1 MGKSSGGG
9 GGGSDYGSMFSA
21 IAAMQAA
28 EKQYQLGMN
37 QLNWAKEVYGEFKP
51 YMLEG
56 TRMSLDEQRAQNE
69 FAGQQRDF
77 YTNTYQPLEED
88 YVERVQNWDTPER
101 REQMAGQAQSMVA
114 SQYEQARSAA
124 QQQLESYG
132 VDPSSTRYAALDLGT
147 RVAQAASAAG
157 AGTKAIQDVENTGM
171 ALRSGAINTGRGYPG
186 AVANTSS
193 SGTSAGGTGMGSL
206 NNFFGTSSQ
215 AMTAP
220 VAWFNAGNQSMG
232 NAISAWNNSW
242 DNSHPQKQG
251 GSSGIGSALG
261 MVGGIVS
268 QFLEDG
274 GAVEG
279 GSVPIEASPTEGAA
293 IDDVP
298 ARLSVGEYVVPED
311 VVSWKGEEFFQKLI
325 NQSRQ
330 AKEGATAKPSHGVA
344 PAEDPTFVSQGALP
358 VG

>member
-9 GGGSDYGSMFSA
+9 GGGSDYSSMFAA
-21 IAAMQAA
+21 IAAQQAA
-28 EKQYQLGMN
+28 EKQYQLGKE
-37 QLNWAKEVYGEFKP
+37 QLDWAKDVYGEFKP

-56 TRMSLDEQRAQNE
+56 TRMSLDEQRAQNA
-69 FAGQQRDF
+69 FAGQQRKF
-77 YTNTYQPLEED
+77 YTNTYQPLEQD
-88 YVERVQNWDTPER
+88 YVKRVQGWDTPER

-114 SQYEQARSAA
+114 SQYEQARTAA

-147 RVAQAASAAG
+147 RVAQASSAAG

-186 AVANTSS
+186 AVAGTSGA
-193 SGTSAGGTGMGSL
+193 GTSAGGTGMGGL

-232 NAISAWNNSW
+232 NAITAWNNSW

-261 MVGGIVS
+261 MVGGMVS

-274 GAVEG
+274 GEVVHPEM
-279 GSVPIEASPTEGAA
+279 SPSQGAA

-298 ARLSVGEYVVPED
+298 ARLNVGEFVIPED
-311 VVSWKGEEFFQKLI
+311 IVSWKGEEFFQKLI
-325 NQSRQ
+325 DQSRK
-330 AKEGATAKPSHGVA
+330 AKDGATAKPEYGTA